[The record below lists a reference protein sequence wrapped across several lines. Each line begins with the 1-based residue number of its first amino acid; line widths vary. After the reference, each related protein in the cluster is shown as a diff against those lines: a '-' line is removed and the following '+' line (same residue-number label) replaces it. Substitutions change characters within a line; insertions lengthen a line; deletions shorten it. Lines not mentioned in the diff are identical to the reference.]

1 MSRSLVFYTLVAL
14 WVALEFWLGRRRRS
28 GGGQA
33 SRDDGTLRLLHRVI
47 GASVFLAVL
56 AAYTGWLHWPQPLQP
71 VLSWA
76 GIALMAGGLLLRW
89 ISVRTLDRWFTV
101 DVAVRDDQRLIQ
113 HGPYRWLRHPSY
125 TGALMLFLGMGLALG
140 NVLSLVVL
148 MLPVPLAFLRRIH
161 VEEAAL
167 AAHFGEAWTAHAR
180 RTWRLVPFVW

>member
-1 MSRSLVFYTLVAL
+1 MNRSHLFFLLVAL

-28 GGGQA
+28 GGGET
-33 SRDDGTLRLLHRVI
+33 SRDDGTLRLLHGVI
-47 GASVFLAVL
+47 GGSVFLAVA
-56 AAYTGWLHWPQPLQP
+56 AAYTGWLRWPHAWEAPLQWTG
-71 VLSWA
+71 LL
-76 GIALMAGGLLLRW
+76 LMAGGLLLRW
-89 ISVRTLDRWFTV
+89 VSVRTLERWFTV
-101 DVAVRDDQRLIQ
+101 DVAVREDQRLIQ

-140 NVLSLVVL
+140 NALSLVVL

-180 RTWRLVPFVW
+180 RTWRLLPFVW